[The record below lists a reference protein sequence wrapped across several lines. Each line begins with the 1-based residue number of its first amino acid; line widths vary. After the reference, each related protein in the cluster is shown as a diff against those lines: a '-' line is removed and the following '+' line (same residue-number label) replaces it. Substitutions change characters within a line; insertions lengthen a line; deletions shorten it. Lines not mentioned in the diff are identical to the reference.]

1 MRDQM
6 NQKTKRLRE
15 FVETQMK
22 QSQLSVENLEKSVG
36 NLKDEN
42 IKFHQS
48 MSMSQS
54 GFAGLLGSKNLESSY
69 NLKSNQ
75 QPAREDF
82 KTTALKKGLLDDAKG
97 ALVAE
102 KLQCK
107 PIQGHDLPLS
117 ALSMRQST
125 GSVGK
130 VGMGGAMLVEVENMD
145 KVQLPQLPE
154 PGPPL
159 PDSELI
165 LRSLLPTSLQA
176 PTMNFIEESDL
187 MNEEELIQ
195 DSKKSK
201 T

>member
-1 MRDQM
+1 
-6 NQKTKRLRE
+6 
-15 FVETQMK
+15 
-22 QSQLSVENLEKSVG
+22 
-36 NLKDEN
+36 
-42 IKFHQS
+42 

-117 ALSMRQST
+117 ALSMR
-125 GSVGK
+125 
-130 VGMGGAMLVEVENMD
+130 
-145 KVQLPQLPE
+145 
-154 PGPPL
+154 
-159 PDSELI
+159 
-165 LRSLLPTSLQA
+165 
-176 PTMNFIEESDL
+176 
-187 MNEEELIQ
+187 
-195 DSKKSK
+195 
-201 T
+201 